1 MLKENFDIE
10 IEMTGDGLKALELF
24 TEGFN
29 KPCKCPNRAYK
40 LIFMDLQMPVMD
52 G

>member
-29 KPCKCPNRAYK
+29 KPCQCPNRAYK